1 MLTSKLVLAAS
12 LVLAT
17 TGAYAEAGDLHINDW
32 STFSSTV
39 TREQVQPEL
48 REATRL
54 GLVSMGEGDVPI
66 ATAAM
71 KNAPKP
77 RYTTEGPYSEFF
89 GCSHRRQQFADQ
101 TLRLQTCRF

>member
-17 TGAYAEAGDLHINDW
+17 AGAYAEAGDLQINDW
-32 STFSSTV
+32 PTYNSTV
-39 TREQVQPEL
+39 TREQVKAEL

-66 ATAAM
+66 ATAEQERLIA
-71 KNAPKP
+71 KAGQ
-77 RYTTEGPYSEFF
+77 EAA
-89 GCSHRRQQFADQ
+89 QQFAKSDDAES
-101 TLRLQTCRF
+101 